1 MPVND
6 KIQFISQPMKPVNKE
21 ILKDEIQWLLEA
33 IDEQFVAI
41 KSYERMIPQIE
52 FDIIMENIRKV
63 YQNLHMLQNTEDPY
77 SYFEDKIRE
86 ESVIK
91 TMVSDTSNEETI
103 LQTPQEEV
111 LEPVFKIQIGE
122 PEAVQQEVDP
132 DPLLKKKPARIQ
144 VQEQT
149 SDMDMF
155 SDAGSGFTDKLKEAR
170 EKSFGHRTYQV
181 KTDDLKAAININE
194 KFLIINELFGGNLRD
209 YNETIEKFN
218 GFQDIKI
225 AMEYLDLLRKKNV
238 WDSGSGVFCR
248 LKELVENKFA

>member
-1 MPVND
+1 
-6 KIQFISQPMKPVNKE
+6 MKPVNKE

-33 IDEQFVAI
+33 IDEQFDAI

-77 SYFEDKIRE
+77 SYFEEKIRE
-86 ESVIK
+86 ESIVK
-91 TMVSDTSNEETI
+91 TMVTKTTNDGTFQ
-103 LQTPQEEV
+103 QTPPDQV
-111 LEPVFKIQIGE
+111 SEPVFKIETGE
-122 PEAVQQEVDP
+122 AEPVQEEVIP
-132 DPLLKKKPARIQ
+132 DPFLKKKPIRIQ
-144 VQEQT
+144 VQEPA
-149 SDMDMF
+149 SDLDMF

-170 EKSFGHRTYQV
+170 EKSFGHRSHQA
-181 KTDDLKAAININE
+181 KTDDLKSVININE

-218 GFQDIKI
+218 GFQDIKM

-238 WDSGSGVFCR
+238 WDSGSGVFGR
-248 LKELVENKFA
+248 LKELIGNKFA

>member
-1 MPVND
+1 M
-6 KIQFISQPMKPVNKE
+6 SMKPVNKE

-33 IDEQFVAI
+33 IDEQFDAI
-41 KSYERMIPQIE
+41 KSYDRMIPQIE

-86 ESVIK
+86 ESLVK
-91 TMVSDTSNEETI
+91 SMVTDKANAETFI
-103 LQTPQEEV
+103 QTAPE
-111 LEPVFKIQIGE
+111 LIPEPVFKIQTGE
-122 PEAVQQEVDP
+122 PETVEKEVEP
-132 DPLLKKKPARIQ
+132 EPQLKKRPVRIQ
-144 VQEQT
+144 VQEPT
-149 SDMDMF
+149 SDLNIF

-170 EKSFGHRTYQV
+170 EKSFGHRGHQV
-181 KTDDLKAAININE
+181 KSDDLKASININE

-218 GFQDIKI
+218 GFQDIKM

>member
-1 MPVND
+1 MKQVNR
-6 KIQFISQPMKPVNKE
+6 E

-33 IDEQFVAI
+33 IDEQFEAI
-41 KSYERMIPQIE
+41 KSYDRMVPQIE

-77 SYFEDKIRE
+77 TYFEEKVRE
-86 ESVIK
+86 EPVMK
-91 TMVSDTSNEETI
+91 TMLTNELIHEEPI
-103 LQTPQEEV
+103 PVTPAEV
-111 LEPVFKIQIGE
+111 EPEPVFKIQIGD
-122 PEAVQQEVDP
+122 PEEDHQESQQDSH
-132 DPLLKKKPARIQ
+132 LKRRSHIQ
-144 VQEQT
+144 VQAPK
-149 SDMDMF
+149 SDLDMF

-170 EKSFGHRTYQV
+170 EKSFGHRSHPA
-181 KTDDLKAAININE
+181 KSDDLKAAININE

-218 GFQDIKI
+218 SFQDVKM

-238 WDSGSGVFCR
+238 WDSGSGVFSR

>member
-1 MPVND
+1 
-6 KIQFISQPMKPVNKE
+6 MKPVNKE
-21 ILKDEIQWLLEA
+21 IIKDEIQWLLEA
-33 IDEQFVAI
+33 IDEQFDAI
-41 KSYERMIPQIE
+41 KNYERMIPQIE

-91 TMVSDTSNEETI
+91 TMVTDTANEETF
-103 LQTPQEEV
+103 LQTPPDQV
-111 LEPVFKIQIGE
+111 SEPVFKIQIGE
-122 PEAVQQEVDP
+122 PEPEAIHQEVDP
-132 DPLLKKKPARIQ
+132 DPYLKKKPVRIQ
-144 VQEQT
+144 GQEQT
-149 SDMDMF
+149 SDLDMF

-170 EKSFGHRTYQV
+170 EKSFGHRAHQT

-218 GFQDIKI
+218 SFQDVKM

-238 WDSGSGVFCR
+238 WDSGSGVFGR
-248 LKELVENKFA
+248 LKELIENKFA